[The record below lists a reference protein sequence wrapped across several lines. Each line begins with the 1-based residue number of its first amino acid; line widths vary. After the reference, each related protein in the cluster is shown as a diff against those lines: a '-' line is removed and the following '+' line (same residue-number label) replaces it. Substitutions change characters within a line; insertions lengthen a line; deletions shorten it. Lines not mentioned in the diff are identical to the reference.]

1 VLTADPPVLLAYR
14 VRILNANGHS
24 AGFSTPAFVAA
35 GAAPP
40 LIEHLRITPIRTGAM
55 VEWQP
60 EPTLSFIDLDRVFVP
75 VQTGAPKRQP
85 STKQPRQLSLST
97 PTEVHLQAGK
107 QSADP
112 GGTIDPT
119 AQRGETYRYT
129 AQRVR
134 AIVLDGHALEIRS
147 ASSAVNTV
155 LMRDTFPPATP
166 TGLAA
171 IASGTD
177 VAHRS
182 IDLSWEPNTDPDL
195 AGYIVYRQPVGS
207 DGTLSGTSARLT
219 PTPIP
224 APAFS
229 DLTAV
234 LGQTY
239 SYRVTATDTAGNE
252 SPVSAEARE
261 CIRNQ

>member
-1 VLTADPPVLLAYR
+1 VLTADPAVLLAYR
-14 VRILNANGHS
+14 VQILNANGHS
-24 AGFSTPAFVAA
+24 AGFSTPAFAA
-35 GAAPP
+35 GGAAAP
-40 LIEHLRITPIRTGAM
+40 LIEHLRVTPILTGAM
-55 VEWQP
+55 IEWQP
-60 EPTLSFIDLDRVFVP
+60 EPTPSFIDLDRVL
-75 VQTGAPKRQP
+75 VQTGAPKRRP
-85 STKQPRQLSLST
+85 STKQPRQLSSST

-134 AIVLDGHALEIRS
+134 AIVLGGHALEIRS
-147 ASSAVNTV
+147 APSAAETV

-171 IASGTD
+171 IASGT
-177 VAHRS
+177 APGHSS

-207 DGTLSGTSARLT
+207 DGTLTGTPARLT

-229 DLTAV
+229 DITAV
-234 LGQTY
+234 PGHTY

-252 SPVSAEARE
+252 SPASAEARE
-261 CIRNQ
+261 SIRNQ